1 MTLQYALK
9 RAIESLFQ
17 IESNEIGVELMGDKT
32 NPNIFLYEA
41 SEGSLGILSQFVED
55 KAKFNSLILEAIK
68 ICRYDDENYKEP
80 ASYDDLLS
88 YYNQKFHK
96 DIDRFLIRDALN
108 KLKICDVELIT
119 TNSFSNYEE
128 HYKKILSKI
137 DKNSSTE
144 LKFLNFLHDRGL
156 RLPDDAQRRVN
167 GIYSQ
172 PDFYYKPG
180 IHVFCDG
187 SPHDDPENIL
197 KDTTIRDVIRNS
209 GEEVV
214 IYYYKDSLEELISKR
229 SDIFKKVK

>member
-1 MTLQYALK
+1 
-9 RAIESLFQ
+9 
-17 IESNEIGVELMGDKT
+17 MGDKT

-88 YYNQKFHK
+88 YYNQQFHK
-96 DIDRFLIRDALN
+96 DIDRFLIRDALD
-108 KLKICDVELIT
+108 KLKICEVELLT

-197 KDTTIRDVIRNS
+197 KDTTIRDVIRNG